1 MGIIVKQL
9 ISNIMLDSTDKIV
22 DNNQQTESEAKLVIN
37 NLNPEKMEDKNNSE
51 KNSERSKIIV
61 IGRFHWKN

>member
-37 NLNPEKMEDKNNSE
+37 NLNPEKM
-51 KNSERSKIIV
+51 
-61 IGRFHWKN
+61 GRQK